1 MCLTMG
7 FPVPT
12 TTMFGRMLT
21 RSRALPI
28 LVGLLSAAL
37 FVRLG
42 FWQLSRLHERRSRNA
57 AAAIARTGSP
67 VDLNAPGARRDSS
80 LADRPVVVRGEYDP
94 SGEIVLR
101 NHVYRDTPGIWL
113 VTPLRIAG
121 GDSIVLVNRGFVP
134 APDAVTGDLDSLNE
148 PGEITVRGL
157 AVPLPVTADSGEP
170 LARAGRVSWKRLDLV
185 ALRRKLPYPIL
196 AVSIL
201 QSPDSSL
208 PGRPIRLEPLPLD
221 DGPHLSYAIQ
231 WFSFATIGLVGGILL
246 ARKAA

>member
-1 MCLTMG
+1 
-7 FPVPT
+7 
-12 TTMFGRMLT
+12 MLT

-28 LVGLLSAAL
+28 IVGLLSAAL

-42 FWQLSRLHERRSRNA
+42 FWQLSRLHERRGRNA
-57 AAAIARTGSP
+57 AAAEARKGSP
-67 VDLNAPGARRDSS
+67 VDLNTPGVPRDST
-80 LADRPVVVRGEYDP
+80 LADRPVAVRGEYDR
-94 SGEIVLR
+94 SREIVLR

-121 GDSIVLVNRGFVP
+121 SDSVVLVNRGFVP
-134 APDAVTGDLDSLNE
+134 APDAVTADLDSLDE
-148 PGEITVRGL
+148 PGEVTVRGL
-157 AVPLPVTADSGEP
+157 AVPVPLTSDSGKP
-170 LARAGRVSWKRLDLV
+170 NSRLGRVSWERLDLV

-201 QSPDSSL
+201 QTPDSAL

-246 ARKAA
+246 ARKAT